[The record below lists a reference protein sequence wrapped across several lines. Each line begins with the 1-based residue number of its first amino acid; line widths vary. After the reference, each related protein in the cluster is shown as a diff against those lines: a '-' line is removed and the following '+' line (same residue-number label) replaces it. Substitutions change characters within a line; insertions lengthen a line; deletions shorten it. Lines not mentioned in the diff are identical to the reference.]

1 MKLTLI
7 EELLKDE
14 FQQEEKGRMK
24 CNARILG
31 VPINLEN
38 ILINVSKCWLYN
50 TSNDNKN
57 STVDIK
63 TEN

>member
-50 TSNDNKN
+50 TSNAKN